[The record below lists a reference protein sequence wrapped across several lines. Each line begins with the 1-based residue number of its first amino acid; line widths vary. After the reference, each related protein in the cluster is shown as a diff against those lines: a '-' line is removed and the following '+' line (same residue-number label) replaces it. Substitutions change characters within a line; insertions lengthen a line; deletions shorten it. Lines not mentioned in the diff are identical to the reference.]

1 MRSKVIQKILDR
13 TPKEIESFVDKY
25 TDSILIKNEIVEAK
39 RKLYESL
46 LKLDKD
52 MITDDESDL
61 IFILSKDESNKK

>member
-25 TDSILIKNEIVEAK
+25 TDSILIKNEILEAK

-61 IFILSKDESNKK
+61 IFILSKDESIKK

>member
-61 IFILSKDESNKK
+61 IFILSKDESIKK

>member
-25 TDSILIKNEIVEAK
+25 TDSILIKNEILDVK

-61 IFILSKDESNKK
+61 IFILSKDESIKK

>member
-25 TDSILIKNEIVEAK
+25 TDSILIKNEILDAK

-61 IFILSKDESNKK
+61 IFILSKDESIKK